1 MSSDDTDPEP
11 LADPAAAP
19 RKEAPYEA
27 LFPNLDKVSSSTFEK
42 GTLSRRRVMIALGIL
57 AAVAIAIV
65 VLIVVSGAL
74 FGPS

>member
-1 MSSDDTDPEP
+1 MSLHDDDREP
-11 LADPAAAP
+11 LDDPAAAP

-57 AAVAIAIV
+57 AAVGIVIVLLIA
-65 VLIVVSGAL
+65 LSGAL
-74 FGPS
+74 FGPR